1 MMVGSTG
8 RPAGRL
14 ALVVV
19 GLSTIAAASPI
30 KPGPSSISFRIV
42 AEGPDSRIDAHR
54 ELIIRMPGVWD
65 FVWRKHSNSTPPE
78 IDFRRETVIA
88 IFGGRRANA
97 TPALRIASIS
107 EEDGSIVVRY
117 REVTDQT
124 GRAGLPTTPFIIVA
138 IPPQRAPLKF
148 VKEERTA
155 PLELDA
161 HATEK

>member
-1 MMVGSTG
+1 MLGSLSRST
-8 RPAGRL
+8 GRL
-14 ALVVV
+14 ALVAVSV
-19 GLSTIAAASPI
+19 STISGAPVQ
-30 KPGPSSISFRIV
+30 PGRSSISFRMV

-88 IFGGRRANA
+88 IFGGRQSNA
-97 TPALRIASIS
+97 TPVLRIANIS

-117 REVTDQT
+117 REVNDQP
-124 GRAGLPTTPFIIVA
+124 GPAGLPTTPFIIVA
-138 IPPQRAPLKF
+138 IPPQRAPVKF

-155 PLELDA
+155 PLELEA